1 MDTAGMNPDDA
12 HMKTPIETLYEGK
25 FLRLRRDGHWEYA
38 ERVNS
43 IGAAFILAV
52 TPAREI
58 VLVEQY
64 RVPLHTRTIEL
75 PAGIIGDGGHEGESI
90 ERSAL
95 RELEEETGY
104 RGARAEILLRG
115 PVAAGL
121 TSELLYLVRVHELT
135 RVHAGGGV
143 DDEDIRV
150 HVVPIATADA
160 WLAQRAAQGLMVEPR
175 IYTGLH
181 FAAMA

>member
-1 MDTAGMNPDDA
+1 MAIFVNN
-12 HMKTPIETLYEGK
+12 PIETLYEGK
-25 FLRLRRDGHWEYA
+25 FLRLQRNGNWEYA

-64 RVPLHTRTIEL
+64 RVPLQTRTLEL
-75 PAGIIGDGGHEGESI
+75 PAGIIGDGDHEGESV
-90 ERSAL
+90 ELSAL

-104 RGARAEILLRG
+104 RGTRAEILMRG

-121 TSELLYLVRVHELT
+121 TSELLYLVRVHELS

-150 HVVPIATADA
+150 HVVPLATVDA
-160 WLAQRAAQGLMVEPR
+160 WLTQQTARGLMIEPR
-175 IYTGLH
+175 IYTGLY
-181 FAAMA
+181 FAAMS